1 LVGRAHRRGCGWRWH
16 LGGAVR
22 QRYEV
27 GLVALLEQLARLSAK
42 RRQVATL
49 PSPLGNARRRESLV
63 AGWNGENL

>member
-1 LVGRAHRRGCGWRWH
+1 L
-16 LGGAVR
+16 
-22 QRYEV
+22 
-27 GLVALLEQLARLSAK
+27 LLEQLARLSAK